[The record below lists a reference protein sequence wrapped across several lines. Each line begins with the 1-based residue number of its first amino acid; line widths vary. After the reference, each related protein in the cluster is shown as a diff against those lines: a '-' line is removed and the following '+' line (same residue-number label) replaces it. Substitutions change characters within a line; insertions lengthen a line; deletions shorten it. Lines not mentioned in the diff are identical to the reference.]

1 MSSPE
6 KKFDLHYLHVQLSA
20 VFKKSS
26 KLDMDSYIKAY
37 TEFNKFF
44 GLMGTVFGFVSSDV
58 TSKLEILETFR
69 KGSNGQHF
77 QTIEDMIIHEETE
90 NKFSDSKYISA
101 SRTLLRLHR
110 ALLFIALFLE
120 QLFQLKLED
129 KLSGACQTTYSSTLG
144 QYHPW
149 IIQKAAI
156 MAMYALPTKQGLLQR
171 IKGPTETEEY
181 YNELLLKAVEA
192 MKEVYNRTQKLY
204 EDHNILELP

>member
-1 MSSPE
+1 
-6 KKFDLHYLHVQLSA
+6 
-20 VFKKSS
+20 
-26 KLDMDSYIKAY
+26 
-37 TEFNKFF
+37 
-44 GLMGTVFGFVSSDV
+44 MGTVFGFVSSDV

-77 QTIEDMIIHEETE
+77 QTIEDMIIHEDTE

-110 ALLFIALFLE
+110 ALCMINIIFLQTFIIMIQFNSFPVFIALFLE

-171 IKGPTETEEY
+171 VF
-181 YNELLLKAVEA
+181 LLMFLNQHYMQNFVSS
-192 MKEVYNRTQKLY
+192 
-204 EDHNILELP
+204 D

>member
-6 KKFDLHYLHVQLSA
+6 KKFDLQYLHVQLSA

-90 NKFSDSKYISA
+90 NKFM
-101 SRTLLRLHR
+101 
-110 ALLFIALFLE
+110 FIALFLE

>member
-1 MSSPE
+1 MSSTE
-6 KKFDLHYLHVQLSA
+6 KKFDLQYLHVQLSA
-20 VFKKSS
+20 VYENTH

-37 TEFNKFF
+37 NEFNKFF
-44 GLMGTVFGFVSSDV
+44 RLMGTVFGFVSSDV
-58 TSKLEILETFR
+58 TSKLEILQTFR
-69 KGSNGQHF
+69 QGSNGHHF
-77 QTIEDMIIHEETE
+77 QTIEDMIIHEENE

-120 QLFQLKLED
+120 ELFQLKSED
-129 KLSGACQTTYSSTLG
+129 KLSSACQKTYSSTLG

-156 MAMYALPTKQGLLQR
+156 MAMYALPTKQGLLHR
-171 IKGPTETEEY
+171 IKSPDETEEH
-181 YNELLLKAVEA
+181 YNELLPKAVDA

-204 EDHNILELP
+204 QEHNILELP